1 MGGRKQMEYFL
12 SLIYTIIDVGC
23 ILIFLDAF
31 SDRRFNGV
39 KYWKLA
45 CLYIV
50 SGCFIIYIYM
60 SFLNYNSLLKTILIL
75 LCSMVFGRFL
85 YKSISTI
92 YLLFVLV
99 LEYTLTY
106 TLSFVNLYISAL
118 VCGVSVEVFQQQ
130 EKLAPYVISSAIY
143 YFLEIT
149 VILIISKV
157 VKRRRKLKDGFKQNS
172 AQALLYL
179 SFPVASF
186 AMLMILLR
194 IASKQGLSDKFI
206 ILSCWI
212 IFIANI
218 AILYLLDQMEQQRQ
232 NNERLLALSQQLQF
246 QEKNIKEISSLY
258 SSQRKQVHDFRA
270 HLNTLTELLEN
281 AHYDDAKK
289 YLKSISEQHNERVFL
304 VNCHN
309 TVLDAIFNLKASEA
323 LKKNINIH
331 FEVNNLSQLSL
342 DPIDLTVL
350 LSNLLDNAIE
360 GCEKIHS
367 GREIQICASLERKC
381 FRFIVRNTS
390 LPVRITNGEI
400 VSTKSNSSLH
410 GYGLI
415 NVKAILDKYNGEYTM
430 SYKNG
435 YFQFIFELTPNQN

>member
-1 MGGRKQMEYFL
+1 MEYFL

-31 SDRRFNGV
+31 SDRRFGGT
-39 KYWKLA
+39 KYWTLA
-45 CLYIV
+45 CLYTV
-50 SGCFIIYIYM
+50 SVYLIIYIYM
-60 SFLNYNSLLKTILIL
+60 SFSEYNIFLKTTLAL
-75 LCSMVFGRFL
+75 LCGLVFGEFL
-85 YKSISTI
+85 YKSISCFF
-92 YLLFVLV
+92 LLFLLV

-106 TLSFVNLYISAL
+106 TLSFFNLYVSAL
-118 VCGVSVEVFQQQ
+118 VCGMSVQAFQQQ
-130 EKLAPYVISSAIY
+130 ENMTPFVISSAIY
-143 YFLEIT
+143 YFLEVA
-149 VILIISKV
+149 VILTISKI
-157 VKRRRKLKDGFKQNS
+157 VKIRRCTSVSFKQNS
-172 AQALLYL
+172 AQVILYL
-179 SFPVASF
+179 SFPAASF
-186 AMLMILLR
+186 AMLVILLR
-194 IASKQGLSDKFI
+194 IASEQEIRNNFI
-206 ILSCWI
+206 ILGCWI
-212 IFIANI
+212 IFISNI

-232 NNERLLALSQQLQF
+232 KNERLLALSQQLQF

-281 AHYDDAKK
+281 AHYNDAKK
-289 YLKSISEQHNERVFL
+289 YLNSISEQHNERVFL

-309 TVLDAIFNLKASEA
+309 TVLDAIFNFKASEA

-331 FEVNNLSQLSL
+331 FEVNDLSQLSL

-360 GCEKIHS
+360 GCEKISS
-367 GREIQICASLERKC
+367 GREIQVCASLERNY
-381 FRFIVRNTS
+381 FRSIVRNTS
-390 LPVRITNGEI
+390 LPVRIANGEV

-415 NVKAILDKYNGEYTM
+415 NVKAILDKHHGEYTM

-435 YFQFIFELTPNQN
+435 YFQFIFELALNQN